1 MQLEFDYREG
11 EDLPYAALARLREAG
26 PVVWS
31 ENLQGWLVNSA
42 AEVRAVLGDVNRFT
56 SAGTPVAEVF
66 GGEAMLV
73 NDTPM
78 HHTMRAVWTKRV
90 ARLAMDRRMEEL
102 EANAARQIEA
112 VRPRLEAGETVDF
125 ILVFRNYVMEFIASS
140 FAVSRDR
147 VDVFQHWSEM
157 SADTPALGLPEDS
170 PEYLR
175 HFAVREE
182 VHGLLREEIADRR
195 ARMAA
200 GEEPEDLTSLMV
212 AAEGQNGITAQMVFD
227 NLFNFILG
235 ALDTTEKWIGNIVVH
250 LCEHADLRDQ
260 VAADRSLVEPLVD
273 EVMRHATVA
282 QTIQRRVREDGTQ
295 LGGQMLKAGDALY
308 LMLGAANRDP
318 AEFSDPDRF
327 DLTRPAKAN
336 FGFGFGFHHC
346 LGINIARAEA
356 MAFVGALL
364 DLLPPLTVARIDRGN
379 SWALWGPRALE
390 VRLAT
395 A

>member
-11 EDLPYAALARLREAG
+11 EDLPFAALVRLREAG

-42 AEVRAVLGDVNRFT
+42 ACVRAVLGDVNRFT

-78 HHTMRAVWTKRV
+78 HHTMRAVWVKRV
-90 ARLAMDRRMEEL
+90 SRLAMDRRMEEL
-102 EANAARQIEA
+102 RANAARQLEA
-112 VRPRLEAGETVDF
+112 VRPHLEAGEAVDF
-125 ILVFRNYVMEFIASS
+125 IQVFREYVMDFIASS
-140 FAVSRDR
+140 FGVSRAH

-170 PEYLR
+170 PEYKR
-175 HFAVREE
+175 HFAVRDE
-182 VHGLLREEIADRR
+182 VHGLLREQIADRK
-195 ARMAA
+195 ARMSRA
-200 GEEPEDLTSLMV
+200 EEPEDLTSLMV

-235 ALDTTEKWIGNIVVH
+235 ALDTTEKWLGNIVIR
-250 LCEHADLRDQ
+250 LCEDAALRDQ
-260 VAADRSLVEPLVD
+260 VTADRSLVEPLVD

-295 LGGQMLKAGDALY
+295 LGGQTLKAGDALY

-318 AEFSDPDRF
+318 AEFPDPDRF

-364 DLLPPLTVARIDRGN
+364 DLLPPLTVARIDRGS